1 VSSIIL
7 GINAYHGDSAACIV
21 VDGTLIAA
29 VEEERFKRIKHW
41 AGFPAES
48 IRYCLEEAG
57 IQLQDVNYLAINT
70 DPKANFIN
78 KLMYIAFKRPS
89 LSLILDRLSKGNEK
103 KSIVDEFK
111 AYFPN
116 DEFFGE
122 VKYVEH
128 HLAHLASAH
137 LVSPFQNSVAVS
149 VDGFGDFSS
158 GCSGIAVGNDIKI
171 DNKVHFPHSLG
182 IFYQAF
188 TQYLGFPHYGDEYK
202 VMGLAPY
209 GKPRYIDQ
217 LRDVLCPSKSG
228 GYKLSLKYF
237 NHHKGVVEHGN
248 VDGVPSVSQLFNLN
262 TVEQLLGF
270 PPRKSGEDMKEF
282 HFDLAHSVQ
291 AMYEEIFFSILN
303 KLHNKYKI
311 DNLTISGG
319 CGNNS
324 VANGKVYRE
333 TPFKNLYIAASAGD
347 SGGAIGAAYAA
358 LSEISVVKDHKNFT
372 MQHAYYGPSYTD
384 DYIGSLIESR
394 RDSLLDYS
402 VSKAENEDTLCRT
415 VAQMISD
422 DKVIGWFQGRM
433 EWGPRALGNRSIL
446 ADPRKPNMKNLI
458 NAKIKKRESFRPFA
472 PSILRECVSD
482 WFEEDDDVP
491 FMMQVFLIK
500 EEKRASL
507 PAVTHVD
514 GTGRLQTVSKDA
526 NPLYYKLIS
535 AFNDISGVPIL
546 LNTSFNENE
555 PVVCKPEEA
564 LDCFLRT
571 SMDVVVLGNYIISR

>member
-1 VSSIIL
+1 MSKIIL
-7 GINAYHGDSAACIV
+7 GVNAYHGDSAACIV
-21 VDGTLIAA
+21 VDGALVAA

-48 IRYCLEEAG
+48 INYCLKEAG
-57 IQLQDVNYLAINT
+57 IELEDVDYLAINT
-70 DPKANFIN
+70 DPKANFIH
-78 KLMYIAFKRPS
+78 KLMYIFFRRPS
-89 LSLILDRLSKGNEK
+89 VSLIRDRLTKGKEK
-103 KSIVDEFK
+103 KSIADEFETW
-111 AYFPN
+111 FPN
-116 DEFFGE
+116 NKFMGQ

-128 HLAHLASAH
+128 HFAHLASAH
-137 LVSPFQNSVAVS
+137 LVSPFQDSVTVS

-158 GCSGIAVGNDIKI
+158 GCSGVASGNSIQI
-171 DNKVHFPHSLG
+171 DNKIHFPHSLG

-209 GKPRYIDQ
+209 GKPRYLDQ
-217 LRDVLCPSKSG
+217 LRSVLSPTRSG

-237 NHHKGVVEHGN
+237 NHHKGLVEHGN
-248 VDGVPSVSQLFNLN
+248 VDGVPSVSELFSLGSVQN
-262 TVEQLLGF
+262 LLGF
-270 PPRKSGEDMKEF
+270 PPRQPNENIEDF

-291 AMYEEIFFSILN
+291 AMYEEIFFGLLN

-324 VANGKVYRE
+324 VANGKVYRK

-347 SGGAIGAAYAA
+347 SGGAIGAAYGA
-358 LSEISVVKDHKNFT
+358 LAQDSSDKNKKLFN
-372 MQHAYYGPSYTD
+372 MNHAFYGPSYSD
-384 DYIGSLIESR
+384 DYISKLIDER
-394 RDSLLDYS
+394 RLTLSGYTVEKAGEEDY
-402 VSKAENEDTLCRT
+402 LCRS
-415 VAQMISD
+415 VAEMISD
-422 DKVIGWFQGRM
+422 DKVVGWFQGRM

-446 ADPRKPNMKNLI
+446 ADPRKKNMKDLI
-458 NAKIKKRESFRPFA
+458 NLKIKKRESFRPFA
-472 PSILRECVSD
+472 PSILREHVSD

-500 EEKRASL
+500 ENKRELL
-507 PAVTHVD
+507 PAVTHID
-514 GTGRLQTVSKDA
+514 GTGRLQTVCRDT
-526 NPLYYKLIS
+526 NPRYHKLIS
-535 AFNDISGVPIL
+535 AFNDITSVPVL

-571 SMDVVVLGNYIISR
+571 SMDAVVLGNYVISR